1 MIVEQVKKIEMSDG
15 RPCQPMSLCRIVAA
29 AVVAAGVLVSPA
41 AAADKKATS
50 AKHLAVELNNM
61 NAVKSACR
69 LTFMVG
75 NKLGVPIDDLAF
87 ELVLFGK
94 DKKVLT
100 LLRVN
105 AGRLPVNKSRVKQFD
120 LKAIKCA
127 DVSHILLN
135 DVTRCKGEALTP
147 HGCLTATKPSSRLK
161 VGFIF

>member
-1 MIVEQVKKIEMSDG
+1 M
-15 RPCQPMSLCRIVAA
+15 PMSRIVAA
-29 AVVAAGVLVSPA
+29 VIVAAGVLVGPA
-41 AAADKKATS
+41 VAADKKATS
-50 AKHLAVELNNM
+50 EKQLAVELNNM
-61 NAVKSACR
+61 SAVKSACR
-69 LTFMVG
+69 ITFMIG

-94 DKKVLT
+94 DQKVLT

-105 AGRLPVNKSRVKQFD
+105 AGRMPINKSRVKQFD

-127 DVSHILLN
+127 NVSHILLN

-147 HGCLTATKPSSRLK
+147 QSCLTATKPTSRLD

>member
-1 MIVEQVKKIEMSDG
+1 MS
-15 RPCQPMSLCRIVAA
+15 MSRIVAA
-29 AVVAAGVLVSPA
+29 AVIAAGLLVAGPA
-41 AAADKKATS
+41 SAADKKATS
-50 AKHLAVELNNM
+50 AKQLAVELNNM

-69 LTFMVG
+69 LTFMIG
-75 NKLGVPIDDLAF
+75 NKLGVPIEDLGF

-94 DKKVLT
+94 DQKVLT

-105 AGRLPVNKSRVKQFD
+105 AGRLPINKSRVKQFD
-120 LKAIKCA
+120 LKATKCA

-147 HGCLTATKPSSRLK
+147 YGCLTATKPTSRLK